1 MSIEDELAKE
11 IAGLDS
17 SFIDE
22 LYNLQIPDEKTSL
35 SEVITLGTTPVS
47 EEHSKEV
54 KSSIVENQLEETV
67 PNTYGDLHDAPVEYI
82 EILSS
87 GKVGETKT
95 IPQDTVI
102 TSLDNLL
109 FGRASEVIREEVGDS
124 FWNLADFIDKMPH
137 GIVDKQIPGIGATT
151 LEINSKRNSIIV
163 FPTKALAYGKHSKHP
178 NTLYVG
184 SEIKGEKEKVTN
196 QQIEE
201 YLAKDGYKKLLV
213 VADSLGRLLGIIGKE
228 NYKDYF
234 LMVDEIDVL
243 QTDNNFRPQLENV
256 IDYYLMFP
264 LKNRCMV
271 TATMKEFSNPH
282 LKTECRFPIT
292 WKYNTHRNID
302 LLHTDNVTQAVIEKV
317 ISHPTEKVFIAYNS
331 ILQIRNIISSLDEE
345 TRKECAILCS
355 EASIKE
361 AGEYFAPKLG
371 DNNTLP
377 ARINFATCCY
387 FTGIDIEDSYHLITV
402 SDVRRSHSMLTLD
415 RMTQIHGRCRKDN
428 GILSETIIYNTLGY
442 VSVMESMEKYT
453 ATLLN
458 KAQKVLKVLESADTI
473 SQGDYTLTEL
483 FAIIK
488 EAIREKA
495 QERIAGNELINL
507 TRKDIYGKNVPAYLN
522 IDYIIER
529 TDLYAS
535 YFMPETLKEVLSKQ
549 VKIISCNSLNYDV
562 SLEQN
567 IIEKT
572 NKDAQ
577 NKLTD
582 SYIQEAIDNIKVLS
596 TTGQLN
602 DNTLHLYIRQSRS
615 RTKIFLERF
624 IKLYKYVDLDSL
636 LHQLWEIR
644 TSNSIAFKNLNNAV
658 MYWALD
664 EEHPFKVAIRR
675 SFTLNKSYSASETQD
690 RLTSI
695 VQYHL
700 HKALKPRKY
709 VALLKNM
716 YATDR
721 TSRNKYIIRS
731 ENPRDFKGH
740 ISRIAIKE
748 NNLLKYFMLQ

>member
-1 MSIEDELAKE
+1 MKEATQQYSDITYNTFADVIDWDDLTEKDYQTIQELKE
-11 IAGLDS
+11 NG
-17 SFIDE
+17 
-22 LYNLQIPDEKTSL
+22 
-35 SEVITLGTTPVS
+35 ITITP
-47 EEHSKEV
+47 
-54 KSSIVENQLEETV
+54 
-67 PNTYGDLHDAPVEYI
+67 
-82 EILSS
+82 
-87 GKVGETKT
+87 
-95 IPQDTVI
+95 DTVI
-102 TSLDNLL
+102 EDLSGFPVGEAPNKVKGIFANKRHLL
-109 FGRASEVIREEVGDS
+109 S
-124 FWNLADFIDKMPH
+124 NYLTKMPH
-137 GIVDKQIPGIGATT
+137 GLVDKKITGIGATT

-201 YLAKDGYKKLLV
+201 YLAKGGYKKLLV
-213 VADSLGRLLGIIGKE
+213 VADSLGRLLGIIGK

-234 LMVDEIDVL
+234 LMIDEVDVL

-256 IDYYLMFP
+256 IDYYFMFP
-264 LKNRCMV
+264 SKNRCMV
-271 TATMKEFSNPH
+271 TATMKEFNNPL
-282 LKTECRFPIT
+282 LKKECKFSIT
-292 WKYNTHRNID
+292 WTYNARRD
-302 LLHTDNVTQAVIEKV
+302 VKLLHTNNIIQAVIEKV

-331 ILQIRNIISSLDEE
+331 ILQIRNIIASLDEE

-371 DNNTLP
+371 DNDTLP

-415 RMTQIHGRCRKDN
+415 RMTQIHGRCRKVN

-442 VSVMESMEKYT
+442 VSVMESMDSY
-453 ATLLN
+453 AITLLH
-458 KAQKVLKVLESADTI
+458 KAKKVLKVIESADNI
-473 SQGDYTLTEL
+473 MQGDHTLTDL
-483 FAIIK
+483 FAMVK

-507 TRKDIYGKNVPAYLN
+507 TRKDVHGKDVPAYLN

-529 TDLYAS
+529 TELYS
-535 YFMPETLKEVLSKQ
+535 TYFMPETLKEVLRKQ
-549 VKIISCNSLNYDV
+549 VKIISYNSLNYDV
-562 SLEQN
+562 SPEQN

-582 SYIQEAIDNIKVLS
+582 SNIQDAIKYIKTLS

-602 DNTLHLYIRQSRS
+602 DNTLYSYTRYCRS
-615 RTKIFLERF
+615 KTKIFLERF
-624 IKLYKYVDLDSL
+624 IKLYRYVDLDSL

-644 TSNSIAFKNLNNAV
+644 TSNSVVFKNLNNTV

-675 SFTLNKSYSASETQD
+675 CFTLNRSYSANEIQD
-690 RLTSI
+690 KLTPI

-700 HKALKPRKY
+700 HKVLKPRKY
-709 VALLKNM
+709 VALLKSM

-721 TSRNKYIIRS
+721 TSGNKYIIRN
-731 ENPRDFKGH
+731 ENPRGFREH
-740 ISRIAIKE
+740 TCRIATKE
-748 NNLLKYFMLQ
+748 NNLLKLFML

>member
-1 MSIEDELAKE
+1 MSKEDELAKE
-11 IAGLDS
+11 LV
-17 SFIDE
+17 
-22 LYNLQIPDEKTSL
+22 
-35 SEVITLGTTPVS
+35 EV
-47 EEHSKEV
+47 
-54 KSSIVENQLEETV
+54 V

-102 TSLDNLL
+102 TSLDDLL
-109 FGRASEVIREEVGDS
+109 FGRVPEVIREEVGDS

-137 GIVDKQIPGIGATT
+137 GIVDKKIPGIGATT

-184 SEIKGEKEKVTN
+184 SEIKGQNEKVTN

-213 VADSLGRLLGIIGKE
+213 VADSLGRLLGIIGK
-228 NYKDYF
+228 NYRDYF
-234 LMVDEIDVL
+234 LMIDEVDVL

-256 IDYYLMFP
+256 IDYYLIFP
-264 LKNRCMV
+264 PKNRCMV

-292 WKYNTHRNID
+292 WQYNTHRNID
-302 LLHTDNVTQAVIEKV
+302 LLHTDNITQAVIEKV
-317 ISHPTEKVFIAYNS
+317 ISHPTEKIFIAYNS
-331 ILQIRNIISSLDEE
+331 ILQIRNIIASLDEE

-361 AGEYFAPKLG
+361 AGEYFVPKLG
-371 DNNTLP
+371 DNDTLP

-428 GILSETIIYNTLGY
+428 GVLSETIIYNTLGY

-453 ATLLN
+453 ITLLN

-473 SQGDYTLTEL
+473 SQGDYTLTDL

-507 TRKDIYGKNVPAYLN
+507 TRKDVYGKDVPAYLN

-529 TDLYAS
+529 TELYAS
-535 YFMPETLKEVLSKQ
+535 YFMPETLKEVLRKQ
-549 VKIISCNSLNYDV
+549 VKIISYKSLNYDV
-562 SLEQN
+562 SPEQSS
-567 IIEKT
+567 IEKA

-577 NKLTD
+577 NKLTE
-582 SYIQEAIDNIKVLS
+582 SYIQEAINNIKLLS

-602 DNTLHLYIRQSRS
+602 DNTLYSYTRHCRS
-615 RTKIFLERF
+615 KTKIFLERF
-624 IKLYKYVDLDSL
+624 IKLYRYVDLDSL

-644 TSNSIAFKNLNNAV
+644 TSNNLAFKNFNNTV

-675 SFTLNKSYSASETQD
+675 SFTLNKSYSASEIQEI
-690 RLTSI
+690 LTPI

-700 HKALKPRKY
+700 HKVLKPRKY

-716 YATDR
+716 YAVDR
-721 TSRNKYIIRS
+721 TSRLSLI
-731 ENPRDFKGH
+731 H
-740 ISRIAIKE
+740 I
-748 NNLLKYFMLQ
+748 

>member
-1 MSIEDELAKE
+1 MSKEDELAKE
-11 IAGLDS
+11 LV
-17 SFIDE
+17 
-22 LYNLQIPDEKTSL
+22 
-35 SEVITLGTTPVS
+35 EV
-47 EEHSKEV
+47 
-54 KSSIVENQLEETV
+54 V

-102 TSLDNLL
+102 TSLDDLL
-109 FGRASEVIREEVGDS
+109 FGRVPEVIREEVGDS

-137 GIVDKQIPGIGATT
+137 GIVDKKIPGIGATT

-184 SEIKGEKEKVTN
+184 SEIKGQNEKVTN

-256 IDYYLMFP
+256 IDYYLIFP
-264 LKNRCMV
+264 PKNRCMV

-292 WKYNTHRNID
+292 WQYNTHRNID
-302 LLHTDNVTQAVIEKV
+302 LLHTDNITQAVIEKV
-317 ISHPTEKVFIAYNS
+317 ISHPTEKIFIAYNS
-331 ILQIRNIISSLDEE
+331 ILQIRNIIASLDEE

-361 AGEYFAPKLG
+361 PGEYFVPKLG
-371 DNNTLP
+371 DNDTLP

-428 GILSETIIYNTLGY
+428 GVLSETIIYNTLGY

-453 ATLLN
+453 ITLLN

-473 SQGDYTLTEL
+473 SQGDYTLADL

-507 TRKDIYGKNVPAYLN
+507 TRKDVYGKDVPAYLN

-529 TDLYAS
+529 TELYAS
-535 YFMPETLKEVLSKQ
+535 YFMPETLKEVLRKQ
-549 VKIISCNSLNYDV
+549 VKIISYKSLNYDV
-562 SLEQN
+562 SPEQSS
-567 IIEKT
+567 IEKA

-577 NKLTD
+577 NKLTE
-582 SYIQEAIDNIKVLS
+582 SYIQEAINNIKLLS

-602 DNTLHLYIRQSRS
+602 DNTLYSYTRHCRS
-615 RTKIFLERF
+615 KTKIFLERF
-624 IKLYKYVDLDSL
+624 IKLYRYVDLDSL

-644 TSNSIAFKNLNNAV
+644 TSNNLAFKNFNNTV

-675 SFTLNKSYSASETQD
+675 SFTLNKSYSASEIQEI
-690 RLTSI
+690 LTPI

-700 HKALKPRKY
+700 HKVLKPRKY

-716 YATDR
+716 YAVDR
-721 TSRNKYIIRS
+721 TSRNKYIIRK
-731 ENPRDFKGH
+731 ENPRGFKEPTG
-740 ISRIAIKE
+740 RIATKE
-748 NNLLKYFMLQ
+748 NNLLKLFML

>member
-1 MSIEDELAKE
+1 MSKEDELAKE
-11 IAGLDS
+11 LV
-17 SFIDE
+17 
-22 LYNLQIPDEKTSL
+22 
-35 SEVITLGTTPVS
+35 EV
-47 EEHSKEV
+47 
-54 KSSIVENQLEETV
+54 V

-102 TSLDNLL
+102 TSLDDLL
-109 FGRASEVIREEVGDS
+109 FGRVPEVIREEVGDS

-137 GIVDKQIPGIGATT
+137 GIVDKKIPGIGATT

-184 SEIKGEKEKVTN
+184 SEIKGQNEKVTN

-213 VADSLGRLLGIIGKE
+213 VADSLGRLLGIIGK
-228 NYKDYF
+228 NYRDYF
-234 LMVDEIDVL
+234 LMIDEVDVL

-256 IDYYLMFP
+256 IDYYLIFP
-264 LKNRCMV
+264 PKNRCMV

-292 WKYNTHRNID
+292 WQYNTHRNID
-302 LLHTDNVTQAVIEKV
+302 LLHTDNITQAVIEKV
-317 ISHPTEKVFIAYNS
+317 ISHPTEKIFIAYNS
-331 ILQIRNIISSLDEE
+331 ILQIRNIIASLDEE

-361 AGEYFAPKLG
+361 AGEYFVPKLG
-371 DNNTLP
+371 DNDTLP

-428 GILSETIIYNTLGY
+428 GVLSETIIYNTLGY

-453 ATLLN
+453 ITLLN

-473 SQGDYTLTEL
+473 SQGDYTLTDL

-488 EAIREKA
+488 AIREKA

-507 TRKDIYGKNVPAYLN
+507 TRKDVYGKDVPAYLN

-529 TDLYAS
+529 TELYAS
-535 YFMPETLKEVLSKQ
+535 YFMPETLKEVLRKQ
-549 VKIISCNSLNYDV
+549 VKIISYKSLNYDV
-562 SLEQN
+562 SPEQSS
-567 IIEKT
+567 IEKA

-577 NKLTD
+577 NKLTE
-582 SYIQEAIDNIKVLS
+582 SYIQEAINNIKLLS

-602 DNTLHLYIRQSRS
+602 DNTLYSYTRHCRS
-615 RTKIFLERF
+615 KTKIFLERF
-624 IKLYKYVDLDSL
+624 IKLYRYVDLDSL

-644 TSNSIAFKNLNNAV
+644 TSNNLAFKNFNNTV

-675 SFTLNKSYSASETQD
+675 SFTLNKSYSASEIQEI
-690 RLTSI
+690 LTPI

-700 HKALKPRKY
+700 HKVLKPRKY

-716 YATDR
+716 YAVDR
-721 TSRNKYIIRS
+721 TSRNKYIIRK
-731 ENPRDFKGH
+731 ENPRGFKEPTG
-740 ISRIAIKE
+740 RIATKE
-748 NNLLKYFMLQ
+748 NNLLKLFML

>member
-1 MSIEDELAKE
+1 MKEATQQYSDITYNTFADVIDWDDLTEKDYQTIQELKE
-11 IAGLDS
+11 NG
-17 SFIDE
+17 
-22 LYNLQIPDEKTSL
+22 
-35 SEVITLGTTPVS
+35 ITITP
-47 EEHSKEV
+47 
-54 KSSIVENQLEETV
+54 
-67 PNTYGDLHDAPVEYI
+67 
-82 EILSS
+82 
-87 GKVGETKT
+87 
-95 IPQDTVI
+95 DTVI
-102 TSLDNLL
+102 EDLSGFPVGEAPNKVTGIFANKKHLL
-109 FGRASEVIREEVGDS
+109 S
-124 FWNLADFIDKMPH
+124 NYLTKMPH
-137 GIVDKQIPGIGATT
+137 GLVDKKIPGIGATT

-163 FPTKALAYGKHSKHP
+163 FPTKALAYSKHSKHP

-213 VADSLGRLLGIIGKE
+213 VADSLGRLLGIIGK

-234 LMVDEIDVL
+234 LMIDEIDVL

-271 TATMKEFSNPH
+271 TATMKEFINPL
-282 LKTECRFPIT
+282 LKKECKFSIT
-292 WKYNTHRNID
+292 WIYNARRD
-302 LLHTDNVTQAVIEKV
+302 VKLLHTNNTTQTVIEYL
-317 ISHPTEKVFIAYNS
+317 ISHPRDKIFIAYNS
-331 ILQIRNIISSLDEE
+331 ILQIQNILSTLDEE

-371 DNNTLP
+371 DNDTLP

-415 RMTQIHGRCRKDN
+415 RMTQIHGRCRKVN

-442 VSVMESMEKYT
+442 VSVMESMDSYT
-453 ATLLN
+453 VTLLN
-458 KAQKVLKVLESADTI
+458 KAKKVLKVIESADNI
-473 SQGDYTLTEL
+473 MQGDHTLTDL
-483 FAIIK
+483 FAMIK

-535 YFMPETLKEVLSKQ
+535 YFMPETLKEVLGKQ
-549 VKIISCNSLNYDV
+549 VNIISYKSLPHGV
-562 SLEQN
+562 SPEQN
-567 IIEKT
+567 SIEKT

-644 TSNSIAFKNLNNAV
+644 TSNSIAYKNLNNAV

-675 SFTLNKSYSASETQD
+675 SFTLNKSYSASEIQEI
-690 RLTSI
+690 LAPI

-700 HKALKPRKY
+700 HKVLKPRKY
-709 VALLKNM
+709 VALLKSI

-721 TSRNKYIIRS
+721 TSGNKYTIRG
-731 ENPRDFKGH
+731 ENPRGFKEHTG
-740 ISRIAIKE
+740 RIATKE
-748 NNLLKYFMLQ
+748 NNLLKLFML

>member
-22 LYNLQIPDEKTSL
+22 LYNLQIPDEKTNL

-109 FGRASEVIREEVGDS
+109 FGREPEVIREEVGDS

-137 GIVDKQIPGIGATT
+137 GIIDKKIPGIGATT

-331 ILQIRNIISSLDEE
+331 ILQIRNIIASLDEE

-361 AGEYFAPKLG
+361 AGEYFVPKLG
-371 DNNTLP
+371 DNDTLP

-428 GILSETIIYNTLGY
+428 GVLSETIIYNTLGY

-453 ATLLN
+453 ITLLN

-473 SQGDYTLTEL
+473 SQGDYTLADL

-529 TDLYAS
+529 IDLYAS
-535 YFMPETLKEVLSKQ
+535 YFMPETLKEVLGKQ
-549 VKIISCNSLNYDV
+549 VNIISYKSLPYGV
-562 SLEQN
+562 SPEQN
-567 IIEKT
+567 SIEKT

-644 TSNSIAFKNLNNAV
+644 TSNNIAYKNLNNAV

-675 SFTLNKSYSASETQD
+675 SFTLNKSYSASEIQEI
-690 RLTSI
+690 LAPI

-700 HKALKPRKY
+700 HKVLKPRKY
-709 VALLKNM
+709 VALLKSI

-721 TSRNKYIIRS
+721 TSGNKYTIRG
-731 ENPRDFKGH
+731 ENPRGFKEHTG
-740 ISRIAIKE
+740 RIATKE
-748 NNLLKYFMLQ
+748 NNLLKLFVL

>member
-1 MSIEDELAKE
+1 MSKEDELAKE
-11 IAGLDS
+11 LV
-17 SFIDE
+17 
-22 LYNLQIPDEKTSL
+22 
-35 SEVITLGTTPVS
+35 EV
-47 EEHSKEV
+47 
-54 KSSIVENQLEETV
+54 V

-109 FGRASEVIREEVGDS
+109 FGREPEVIREEVGDS

-137 GIVDKQIPGIGATT
+137 GIIDKKIPGIGATT

-331 ILQIRNIISSLDEE
+331 ILQIRNIIASLDEE

-355 EASIKE
+355 EVSIKE

-371 DNNTLP
+371 DNDTLP

-442 VSVMESMEKYT
+442 VSVMESMEKDT

-473 SQGDYTLTEL
+473 SQGDYTLTDL

-507 TRKDIYGKNVPAYLN
+507 TRKDVYGKDVPAYLN

-529 TDLYAS
+529 TELYAS
-535 YFMPETLKEVLSKQ
+535 YFMPETLKEVLRKQ
-549 VKIISCNSLNYDV
+549 VKIISYKSLNYDV
-562 SLEQN
+562 SPEQSS
-567 IIEKT
+567 IEKA

-577 NKLTD
+577 NKLTE
-582 SYIQEAIDNIKVLS
+582 SYIQEAINNIKLLS

-602 DNTLHLYIRQSRS
+602 DNTLYSYTRHCRS
-615 RTKIFLERF
+615 KTKIFLERF
-624 IKLYKYVDLDSL
+624 IKLYRYVDLDSL

-644 TSNSIAFKNLNNAV
+644 TSNNLAFKNFNNTV

-675 SFTLNKSYSASETQD
+675 SFTLNKSYSASEIQEI
-690 RLTSI
+690 LTPI

-700 HKALKPRKY
+700 HKVLKPRKY

-716 YATDR
+716 YAVDR
-721 TSRNKYIIRS
+721 TSRNKYIIRK
-731 ENPRDFKGH
+731 ENPRGFKEPTG
-740 ISRIAIKE
+740 RIATKE
-748 NNLLKYFMLQ
+748 NNLLKLFML

>member
-1 MSIEDELAKE
+1 MSKEDELAKE
-11 IAGLDS
+11 LV
-17 SFIDE
+17 
-22 LYNLQIPDEKTSL
+22 
-35 SEVITLGTTPVS
+35 EV
-47 EEHSKEV
+47 
-54 KSSIVENQLEETV
+54 V

-102 TSLDNLL
+102 TSLDDLL
-109 FGRASEVIREEVGDS
+109 FGRVPEVIREEVGDS

-137 GIVDKQIPGIGATT
+137 GIVDKKIPGIGATT

-184 SEIKGEKEKVTN
+184 SEIKGQNEKVTN

-213 VADSLGRLLGIIGKE
+213 VADSLGRLLGIIGK
-228 NYKDYF
+228 NYRDYF
-234 LMVDEIDVL
+234 LMIDEVDVL

-256 IDYYLMFP
+256 IDYYLIFP
-264 LKNRCMV
+264 PKNRCMV

-292 WKYNTHRNID
+292 WQYNTHRNID
-302 LLHTDNVTQAVIEKV
+302 LLHTDNITQAVIEKV
-317 ISHPTEKVFIAYNS
+317 ISHPTEKIFIAYNS
-331 ILQIRNIISSLDEE
+331 ILQIRNIIASLDEE

-361 AGEYFAPKLG
+361 AGEYFVPKLG
-371 DNNTLP
+371 DNDTLP

-428 GILSETIIYNTLGY
+428 GVLSETIIYNTLGY

-453 ATLLN
+453 ITLLN

-473 SQGDYTLTEL
+473 SQGDYTLTDL

-507 TRKDIYGKNVPAYLN
+507 TRKDVYGKDVPAYLN

-529 TDLYAS
+529 TELYAS
-535 YFMPETLKEVLSKQ
+535 YFMPETLKEVLRKQ
-549 VKIISCNSLNYDV
+549 VKIISYKSLNYDV
-562 SLEQN
+562 SPEQSS
-567 IIEKT
+567 IEKA

-577 NKLTD
+577 NKLTE
-582 SYIQEAIDNIKVLS
+582 SYIQEAINNIKLLS

-602 DNTLHLYIRQSRS
+602 DNTLYSYTRHCRS
-615 RTKIFLERF
+615 KTKIFLERF
-624 IKLYKYVDLDSL
+624 IKLYRYVDLDSL

-644 TSNSIAFKNLNNAV
+644 TSNNLAFKNFNNTV

-675 SFTLNKSYSASETQD
+675 SFTLNKSYSASEIQEI
-690 RLTSI
+690 LTPI

-700 HKALKPRKY
+700 HKVLKPRKY

-716 YATDR
+716 YAVDR
-721 TSRNKYIIRS
+721 TSRNKYIIRK
-731 ENPRDFKGH
+731 ENPRGFKEPTG
-740 ISRIAIKE
+740 RIATKE
-748 NNLLKYFMLQ
+748 NNLLKLFMLSKVNK

>member
-1 MSIEDELAKE
+1 MKEATQQYSDITYNTFADVIDWDDLTEKDYQTIQELKE
-11 IAGLDS
+11 NG
-17 SFIDE
+17 
-22 LYNLQIPDEKTSL
+22 
-35 SEVITLGTTPVS
+35 ITITP
-47 EEHSKEV
+47 
-54 KSSIVENQLEETV
+54 
-67 PNTYGDLHDAPVEYI
+67 
-82 EILSS
+82 
-87 GKVGETKT
+87 
-95 IPQDTVI
+95 DTVI
-102 TSLDNLL
+102 EDLSGFPVGEAPNKVTGIFANKKHLL
-109 FGRASEVIREEVGDS
+109 S
-124 FWNLADFIDKMPH
+124 NYLTKMPH
-137 GIVDKQIPGIGATT
+137 GLVDKKIPGIGATT

-163 FPTKALAYGKHSKHP
+163 FPTKALAYSKHSKHP

-213 VADSLGRLLGIIGKE
+213 VADSLGRLLGIIGK

-234 LMVDEIDVL
+234 LMIDEIDVL

-271 TATMKEFSNPH
+271 TATMKEFINPL
-282 LKTECRFPIT
+282 LKKECKFSIT
-292 WKYNTHRNID
+292 WIYNARRD
-302 LLHTDNVTQAVIEKV
+302 VKLLHTNNTTQTVIEYL
-317 ISHPTEKVFIAYNS
+317 ISHPRDKIFIAYNS
-331 ILQIRNIISSLDEE
+331 ILQIQNILSTLDEE

-371 DNNTLP
+371 DNDTLP

-428 GILSETIIYNTLGY
+428 GVLSETIIYNTLGY

-473 SQGDYTLTEL
+473 SQGDYTLTDL

-535 YFMPETLKEVLSKQ
+535 YFMPETLKEVLGKQ
-549 VKIISCNSLNYDV
+549 VNIISYKSLPHGV
-562 SLEQN
+562 SPEQN
-567 IIEKT
+567 SIEKT

-644 TSNSIAFKNLNNAV
+644 TSNNIAYKNLNNAV

-675 SFTLNKSYSASETQD
+675 SFTLNKSYSASEIQEI
-690 RLTSI
+690 LAPI

-700 HKALKPRKY
+700 HKVLKPRKY
-709 VALLKNM
+709 VALLKSI

-721 TSRNKYIIRS
+721 TSGNKYTIRG
-731 ENPRDFKGH
+731 ENPRGFKEHTG
-740 ISRIAIKE
+740 RIATKE
-748 NNLLKYFMLQ
+748 NNLLKLFML

>member
-1 MSIEDELAKE
+1 MKEATQQYSDITYNTFADVIDWDDLTEKDYQTIQELKE
-11 IAGLDS
+11 NG
-17 SFIDE
+17 
-22 LYNLQIPDEKTSL
+22 
-35 SEVITLGTTPVS
+35 ITITP
-47 EEHSKEV
+47 
-54 KSSIVENQLEETV
+54 
-67 PNTYGDLHDAPVEYI
+67 
-82 EILSS
+82 
-87 GKVGETKT
+87 
-95 IPQDTVI
+95 DTVI
-102 TSLDNLL
+102 EDLSGFPVGEAPNKVKGIFANKRHLL
-109 FGRASEVIREEVGDS
+109 S
-124 FWNLADFIDKMPH
+124 NYLTKMPH
-137 GIVDKQIPGIGATT
+137 GLVDKKITGIGATT

-201 YLAKDGYKKLLV
+201 YLAKGGYKKLLV
-213 VADSLGRLLGIIGKE
+213 VADSLGRLLGIIGK

-234 LMVDEIDVL
+234 LMIDEVDVL

-256 IDYYLMFP
+256 IDYYFMFP
-264 LKNRCMV
+264 SKNRCMV
-271 TATMKEFSNPH
+271 TATMKEFNNPL
-282 LKTECRFPIT
+282 LKKECKFSIT
-292 WKYNTHRNID
+292 WTYNARRD
-302 LLHTDNVTQAVIEKV
+302 VKLLHTNNIIQAVIEKV

-331 ILQIRNIISSLDEE
+331 ILQIRNIIASLDEE

-361 AGEYFAPKLG
+361 AGEYFVPKLG
-371 DNNTLP
+371 DNDTLP

-415 RMTQIHGRCRKDN
+415 RMTQIHGRCRKVN

-442 VSVMESMEKYT
+442 VSVMESMDSY
-453 ATLLN
+453 AVTLLH
-458 KAQKVLKVLESADTI
+458 KAKKVLKVIESADDI
-473 SQGDYTLTEL
+473 MQGDHTLTDL
-483 FAIIK
+483 FAMVK

-507 TRKDIYGKNVPAYLN
+507 TRKDVHGKDVPAYLN

-529 TDLYAS
+529 TELYS
-535 YFMPETLKEVLSKQ
+535 TYFMPETLKEVLSKQ
-549 VKIISCNSLNYDV
+549 VKIISYNSLNYDV
-562 SLEQN
+562 SPEQN

-582 SYIQEAIDNIKVLS
+582 SNIQDAIKYIKTLS

-602 DNTLHLYIRQSRS
+602 DNTLYSYTRYCRS
-615 RTKIFLERF
+615 KTKIFLERF
-624 IKLYKYVDLDSL
+624 IKLYRYVDLDSL

-644 TSNSIAFKNLNNAV
+644 TSNSVVFKNLNNTV

-675 SFTLNKSYSASETQD
+675 CFTLNRSYSANEIQD
-690 RLTSI
+690 KLTPI

-700 HKALKPRKY
+700 HKVLKPRKY
-709 VALLKNM
+709 VALLKSM

-721 TSRNKYIIRS
+721 TSGNKYIIRN
-731 ENPRDFKGH
+731 ENPRGFREH
-740 ISRIAIKE
+740 TCRIATKE
-748 NNLLKYFMLQ
+748 NNLLKLFTL

>member
-1 MSIEDELAKE
+1 MKEATQQYSDITYNTFADVIDWDDLTEKDYQTIQELKE
-11 IAGLDS
+11 NG
-17 SFIDE
+17 
-22 LYNLQIPDEKTSL
+22 
-35 SEVITLGTTPVS
+35 ITITP
-47 EEHSKEV
+47 
-54 KSSIVENQLEETV
+54 
-67 PNTYGDLHDAPVEYI
+67 
-82 EILSS
+82 
-87 GKVGETKT
+87 
-95 IPQDTVI
+95 DTVI
-102 TSLDNLL
+102 EDLSGFPVGEAPNKVTGIFANKKHLL
-109 FGRASEVIREEVGDS
+109 S
-124 FWNLADFIDKMPH
+124 NYLTKMPH
-137 GIVDKQIPGIGATT
+137 GLVDKKIPGIGATT

-163 FPTKALAYGKHSKHP
+163 FPTKALAYSKHSKHP

-213 VADSLGRLLGIIGKE
+213 VADSLGRLLGIIGK

-234 LMVDEIDVL
+234 LMIDEIDVL

-271 TATMKEFSNPH
+271 TATMKEFINPL
-282 LKTECRFPIT
+282 LKKECKFSIT
-292 WKYNTHRNID
+292 WIYNARRD
-302 LLHTDNVTQAVIEKV
+302 VKLLHTNNTTQTVIEEI
-317 ISHPTEKVFIAYNS
+317 ISHPRDKIFIAYNS
-331 ILQIRNIISSLDEE
+331 ILQIQNILSTLDEE

-371 DNNTLP
+371 DNDTLP

-428 GILSETIIYNTLGY
+428 GVLSETIIYNTLGY

-473 SQGDYTLTEL
+473 SQGDYTLTDL

-535 YFMPETLKEVLSKQ
+535 YFMPETLKEVLGKQ
-549 VKIISCNSLNYDV
+549 VNIISYKSLPHGV
-562 SLEQN
+562 SPEQN
-567 IIEKT
+567 SIEKT

-577 NKLTD
+577 NKLRD

-644 TSNSIAFKNLNNAV
+644 TSNSIAYKNLNNAV

-675 SFTLNKSYSASETQD
+675 SFTLNKSYSASEIQEI
-690 RLTSI
+690 LAPI

-700 HKALKPRKY
+700 HKVLKPRKY
-709 VALLKNM
+709 VALLKSI

-721 TSRNKYIIRS
+721 TSGNKYTIRG
-731 ENPRDFKGH
+731 ENPRGFKEHTG
-740 ISRIAIKE
+740 RIATKE
-748 NNLLKYFMLQ
+748 NNLLKLFML

>member
-1 MSIEDELAKE
+1 MKEATQQYSDITYNTFADVIDWDDLTEKDYQTIQELKE
-11 IAGLDS
+11 NG
-17 SFIDE
+17 
-22 LYNLQIPDEKTSL
+22 
-35 SEVITLGTTPVS
+35 ITITP
-47 EEHSKEV
+47 
-54 KSSIVENQLEETV
+54 
-67 PNTYGDLHDAPVEYI
+67 
-82 EILSS
+82 
-87 GKVGETKT
+87 
-95 IPQDTVI
+95 DTVI
-102 TSLDNLL
+102 EDLSGFPVGEAPNKVTGIFANKKHLL
-109 FGRASEVIREEVGDS
+109 S
-124 FWNLADFIDKMPH
+124 NYLTKMPH
-137 GIVDKQIPGIGATT
+137 GLVDKKIPGIGATT

-163 FPTKALAYGKHSKHP
+163 FPTKALAYSKHSKHP

-213 VADSLGRLLGIIGKE
+213 VADSLGRLLGIIGK

-234 LMVDEIDVL
+234 LMIDEIDVL

-271 TATMKEFSNPH
+271 TATMKEFINPL
-282 LKTECRFPIT
+282 LKKECKFSIT
-292 WKYNTHRNID
+292 WIYNARRD
-302 LLHTDNVTQAVIEKV
+302 VKLLHTNNTTQTVIEYL
-317 ISHPTEKVFIAYNS
+317 ISHPRDKIFIAYNS
-331 ILQIRNIISSLDEE
+331 ILQIQNILSTLDEE

-371 DNNTLP
+371 DNDTLP

-428 GILSETIIYNTLGY
+428 GVLSETIIYNTLGY

-473 SQGDYTLTEL
+473 SQGDYTLTDL

-535 YFMPETLKEVLSKQ
+535 YFMPETLKEVLGKQ
-549 VKIISCNSLNYDV
+549 VNIISYKSLPHGV
-562 SLEQN
+562 SPEQN
-567 IIEKT
+567 SIEKT

-644 TSNSIAFKNLNNAV
+644 TSNSIAYKNLNNAV

-675 SFTLNKSYSASETQD
+675 SFTLNKSYSASEIQEI
-690 RLTSI
+690 LAPI

-700 HKALKPRKY
+700 HKVLKPRKY
-709 VALLKNM
+709 VALLKSI

-721 TSRNKYIIRS
+721 TSGNKYTIRG
-731 ENPRDFKGH
+731 ENPRGFKEHTG
-740 ISRIAIKE
+740 RIATKE
-748 NNLLKYFMLQ
+748 NNLLKLFML

>member
-1 MSIEDELAKE
+1 MKEATQQYSDITYNTFADVIDWDDLTEKDYQTIQELKE
-11 IAGLDS
+11 NG
-17 SFIDE
+17 
-22 LYNLQIPDEKTSL
+22 
-35 SEVITLGTTPVS
+35 ITITP
-47 EEHSKEV
+47 
-54 KSSIVENQLEETV
+54 
-67 PNTYGDLHDAPVEYI
+67 
-82 EILSS
+82 
-87 GKVGETKT
+87 
-95 IPQDTVI
+95 DTVI
-102 TSLDNLL
+102 EDLSGFPVGEAPNKVKGIFANKRHLL
-109 FGRASEVIREEVGDS
+109 S
-124 FWNLADFIDKMPH
+124 NYLTKMPH
-137 GIVDKQIPGIGATT
+137 GLVDKKITGIGATT

-201 YLAKDGYKKLLV
+201 YLANGGYKKLLV
-213 VADSLGRLLGIIGKE
+213 VADSLGRLLGIIGK

-234 LMVDEIDVL
+234 LMIDEVDVL

-256 IDYYLMFP
+256 IDYYFMFP
-264 LKNRCMV
+264 SKNRCMV
-271 TATMKEFSNPH
+271 TATMKEFNNPL
-282 LKTECRFPIT
+282 LKKECKFSIT
-292 WKYNTHRNID
+292 WTYNARRD
-302 LLHTDNVTQAVIEKV
+302 VKLLHTNNIIQAVIEKI
-317 ISHPTEKVFIAYNS
+317 ISHPPEKVFIAYNS
-331 ILQIRNIISSLDEE
+331 ILQIRNIIASLDEE

-371 DNNTLP
+371 DNDTLP

-415 RMTQIHGRCRKDN
+415 RMTQIHGRCIKVNVLLR
-428 GILSETIIYNTLGY
+428 ETIKYITLGY
-442 VSVMESMEKYT
+442 VSVMESMDSY
-453 ATLLN
+453 AVTLLH
-458 KAQKVLKVLESADTI
+458 KAKKVLKVIESADDI
-473 SQGDYTLTEL
+473 MQGDHTLTDL
-483 FAIIK
+483 FAMVK

-507 TRKDIYGKNVPAYLN
+507 TRKDVHGKDVPAYLN

-529 TDLYAS
+529 TELYS
-535 YFMPETLKEVLSKQ
+535 TYFMPETLKEVLSKQ
-549 VKIISCNSLNYDV
+549 VKIISYNSLNYDV
-562 SLEQN
+562 SPEQN

-582 SYIQEAIDNIKVLS
+582 SNIQDAIKYIKTFS

-602 DNTLHLYIRQSRS
+602 DNTLYSYTRYCRS
-615 RTKIFLERF
+615 KTKIFLERF
-624 IKLYKYVDLDSL
+624 IKLYRYVDLDSL

-644 TSNSIAFKNLNNAV
+644 TSNSVVFKNLNNTV
-658 MYWALD
+658 MYWALN

-675 SFTLNKSYSASETQD
+675 CFTLNRSYSANEIQD
-690 RLTSI
+690 KLTPI

-700 HKALKPRKY
+700 HKVLKPRKY
-709 VALLKNM
+709 VALLKSM

-721 TSRNKYIIRS
+721 TSGNKYIIRN
-731 ENPRDFKGH
+731 ENPRGFREH
-740 ISRIAIKE
+740 TCRIATKE
-748 NNLLKYFMLQ
+748 NNLLKLFML

>member
-1 MSIEDELAKE
+1 MKEATQQYSDITYNTFADVIDWDDLTEKDYQTIQELKE
-11 IAGLDS
+11 NG
-17 SFIDE
+17 
-22 LYNLQIPDEKTSL
+22 
-35 SEVITLGTTPVS
+35 ITITP
-47 EEHSKEV
+47 
-54 KSSIVENQLEETV
+54 
-67 PNTYGDLHDAPVEYI
+67 
-82 EILSS
+82 
-87 GKVGETKT
+87 
-95 IPQDTVI
+95 DTVI
-102 TSLDNLL
+102 EDLSGFPVGEAPNKVKGIFANKRHLL
-109 FGRASEVIREEVGDS
+109 S
-124 FWNLADFIDKMPH
+124 NYLTKMPH
-137 GIVDKQIPGIGATT
+137 GLVDKKITGIGATT

-201 YLAKDGYKKLLV
+201 YLAKGGYKKLLV
-213 VADSLGRLLGIIGKE
+213 VADSLGRLLGIIGK

-234 LMVDEIDVL
+234 LMIDEVDVL

-256 IDYYLMFP
+256 IDYYFMFP
-264 LKNRCMV
+264 SKNRCMV
-271 TATMKEFSNPH
+271 TATMKEFNNPL
-282 LKTECRFPIT
+282 LKKECKFSIT
-292 WKYNTHRNID
+292 WTYNARRD
-302 LLHTDNVTQAVIEKV
+302 VKLLHTNNIIQAVIEKV

-331 ILQIRNIISSLDEE
+331 ILQIRNIIASLDEE

-371 DNNTLP
+371 DNDTLP

-415 RMTQIHGRCRKDN
+415 RMTQIHGRCRKVN

-442 VSVMESMEKYT
+442 VSVMESMDSY
-453 ATLLN
+453 AVTLLH
-458 KAQKVLKVLESADTI
+458 KAKKVLKVIESADDI
-473 SQGDYTLTEL
+473 MQGDHTLTDL
-483 FAIIK
+483 FAMVK

-507 TRKDIYGKNVPAYLN
+507 TRKDVHGKDVPAYLN

-529 TDLYAS
+529 TELYS
-535 YFMPETLKEVLSKQ
+535 TYFMPETLKEVLSKQ
-549 VKIISCNSLNYDV
+549 VKIISYNSLNYDV
-562 SLEQN
+562 SPEQN

-582 SYIQEAIDNIKVLS
+582 SNIQDAIKYIKTLS

-602 DNTLHLYIRQSRS
+602 DNTLYSYTRYCRS
-615 RTKIFLERF
+615 KTKIFLERF
-624 IKLYKYVDLDSL
+624 IKLYRYVDLDSL

-644 TSNSIAFKNLNNAV
+644 TSNSVVFKNLNNTV
-658 MYWALD
+658 MYWELD

-675 SFTLNKSYSASETQD
+675 CFTLNRSYSANEIQD
-690 RLTSI
+690 KLTPI

-700 HKALKPRKY
+700 HKVLKPRKY
-709 VALLKNM
+709 VALLKSM

-721 TSRNKYIIRS
+721 TSGNKYIIRN
-731 ENPRDFKGH
+731 ENPRGFREH
-740 ISRIAIKE
+740 TCRIATKE
-748 NNLLKYFMLQ
+748 NNLLKLFML

>member
-1 MSIEDELAKE
+1 MKEATQQYSDITYNTFADVIDWDDLTEKDYQTIQELKE
-11 IAGLDS
+11 NG
-17 SFIDE
+17 
-22 LYNLQIPDEKTSL
+22 
-35 SEVITLGTTPVS
+35 ITITP
-47 EEHSKEV
+47 
-54 KSSIVENQLEETV
+54 
-67 PNTYGDLHDAPVEYI
+67 
-82 EILSS
+82 
-87 GKVGETKT
+87 
-95 IPQDTVI
+95 DTVI
-102 TSLDNLL
+102 EDLSGFPVGEAPNKVTGIFANKKHLL
-109 FGRASEVIREEVGDS
+109 S
-124 FWNLADFIDKMPH
+124 NYLTKMPH
-137 GIVDKQIPGIGATT
+137 GLVDKKIPGIGATT

-163 FPTKALAYGKHSKHP
+163 FPTKALAYSKHSKHP

-213 VADSLGRLLGIIGKE
+213 VADSLGRLLGIIGK

-234 LMVDEIDVL
+234 LMIDEIDVL

-271 TATMKEFSNPH
+271 TATMKEFINPL
-282 LKTECRFPIT
+282 LKKECKFSIT
-292 WKYNTHRNID
+292 WIYNARRD
-302 LLHTDNVTQAVIEKV
+302 VKLLHTNNTTQTVIEEI
-317 ISHPTEKVFIAYNS
+317 ISHPRDKIFIAYNS
-331 ILQIRNIISSLDEE
+331 ILQIQNILSTLDEE

-361 AGEYFAPKLG
+361 AGEYFAPKLR
-371 DNNTLP
+371 DNDTLP

-428 GILSETIIYNTLGY
+428 GVLSETIIYNTLGY

-473 SQGDYTLTEL
+473 SQGDYTLTDL

-535 YFMPETLKEVLSKQ
+535 YFMPETLKEVLGKQ
-549 VKIISCNSLNYDV
+549 VNIISYKSLPHGV
-562 SLEQN
+562 SPEQN
-567 IIEKT
+567 SIEKT

-644 TSNSIAFKNLNNAV
+644 TSNSIAYKNLNNAV

-675 SFTLNKSYSASETQD
+675 SFTLNKSYSASEIQEI
-690 RLTSI
+690 LAPI

-700 HKALKPRKY
+700 HKVLKPRKY
-709 VALLKNM
+709 VALLKSI

-721 TSRNKYIIRS
+721 TSGNKYTIRG
-731 ENPRDFKGH
+731 ENPRGFKEHTG
-740 ISRIAIKE
+740 RIATKE
-748 NNLLKYFMLQ
+748 NNLLKLFML

>member
-1 MSIEDELAKE
+1 MKEATQQYSDITYNTFADVIDWDDLTEKDYQTIQELKE
-11 IAGLDS
+11 NG
-17 SFIDE
+17 
-22 LYNLQIPDEKTSL
+22 
-35 SEVITLGTTPVS
+35 ITITP
-47 EEHSKEV
+47 
-54 KSSIVENQLEETV
+54 
-67 PNTYGDLHDAPVEYI
+67 
-82 EILSS
+82 
-87 GKVGETKT
+87 
-95 IPQDTVI
+95 DTVI
-102 TSLDNLL
+102 EDLSGFPVGEAPNKVTGIFANKKHLL
-109 FGRASEVIREEVGDS
+109 S
-124 FWNLADFIDKMPH
+124 NYLTKMPH
-137 GIVDKQIPGIGATT
+137 GLVDKKIPGIGATT

-163 FPTKALAYGKHSKHP
+163 FPTKALAYSKHSKHP

-213 VADSLGRLLGIIGKE
+213 VADSLGRLLGIIGK

-234 LMVDEIDVL
+234 LMIDEIDVL

-271 TATMKEFSNPH
+271 TATMKEFINPL
-282 LKTECRFPIT
+282 LKKECKFSIT
-292 WKYNTHRNID
+292 WIYNARRD
-302 LLHTDNVTQAVIEKV
+302 VKLLHTNNTTQTVIEEI
-317 ISHPTEKVFIAYNS
+317 ISHPRDKIFIAYNS
-331 ILQIRNIISSLDEE
+331 ILQIQNILSTLDEE

-361 AGEYFAPKLG
+361 AGEYFVPKLG
-371 DNNTLP
+371 DNDTLP

-428 GILSETIIYNTLGY
+428 GVLSETIIYNTLGY

-473 SQGDYTLTEL
+473 SQGDYTLTDL

-535 YFMPETLKEVLSKQ
+535 YFMPETLKEVLGKQ
-549 VKIISCNSLNYDV
+549 VNIISYKSLPHGV
-562 SLEQN
+562 SPEQN
-567 IIEKT
+567 SIEKT

-644 TSNSIAFKNLNNAV
+644 TSNSIAYKNLNNAV

-675 SFTLNKSYSASETQD
+675 SFTLNKSYSASEIQEI
-690 RLTSI
+690 LAPI

-700 HKALKPRKY
+700 HKVLKPRKY
-709 VALLKNM
+709 VALLKSI

-721 TSRNKYIIRS
+721 TSGNKYTIRG
-731 ENPRDFKGH
+731 ENPRGFKEHTG
-740 ISRIAIKE
+740 RIATKE
-748 NNLLKYFMLQ
+748 NNLLKLFML

>member
-1 MSIEDELAKE
+1 MKEATQQYSDITYNTFADVIDWDDLTEKDYQTIQELKE
-11 IAGLDS
+11 NG
-17 SFIDE
+17 
-22 LYNLQIPDEKTSL
+22 
-35 SEVITLGTTPVS
+35 ITITP
-47 EEHSKEV
+47 
-54 KSSIVENQLEETV
+54 
-67 PNTYGDLHDAPVEYI
+67 
-82 EILSS
+82 
-87 GKVGETKT
+87 
-95 IPQDTVI
+95 DTVI
-102 TSLDNLL
+102 EDLSGFPVGEAPNKVKGIFANKRHLL
-109 FGRASEVIREEVGDS
+109 S
-124 FWNLADFIDKMPH
+124 NYLTKMPH
-137 GIVDKQIPGIGATT
+137 GLVDKKITGIGATT

-201 YLAKDGYKKLLV
+201 YLAKGGYKKLLV
-213 VADSLGRLLGIIGKE
+213 VADSLGRLLGIIGK

-234 LMVDEIDVL
+234 LMIDEVDVL

-256 IDYYLMFP
+256 IDYYFMFP
-264 LKNRCMV
+264 SKNRCMV
-271 TATMKEFSNPH
+271 TATMKEFNNPL
-282 LKTECRFPIT
+282 LKKECKFSIT
-292 WKYNTHRNID
+292 WTYNARRD
-302 LLHTDNVTQAVIEKV
+302 VKLLHTNNIIQAVIEKV

-331 ILQIRNIISSLDEE
+331 ILQIRNIIASLDEE

-371 DNNTLP
+371 DNDTLP

-415 RMTQIHGRCRKDN
+415 RMTQIHGRCRKVN

-442 VSVMESMEKYT
+442 VSVMESMDSY
-453 ATLLN
+453 AVTLLH
-458 KAQKVLKVLESADTI
+458 KAKKVLKVIESADDI
-473 SQGDYTLTEL
+473 MQGDHTLTDL
-483 FAIIK
+483 FAMVK

-535 YFMPETLKEVLSKQ
+535 YFMPETLKEVLGKQ
-549 VKIISCNSLNYDV
+549 VNIISYKSLPHGV
-562 SLEQN
+562 SPEQN
-567 IIEKT
+567 SIEKT

-644 TSNSIAFKNLNNAV
+644 TSNSIAYKNLNNAV

-675 SFTLNKSYSASETQD
+675 SFTLNKSYSASEIQEI
-690 RLTSI
+690 LAPI

-700 HKALKPRKY
+700 HKVLKPRKY
-709 VALLKNM
+709 VALLKSI

-721 TSRNKYIIRS
+721 TSGNKYTIRG
-731 ENPRDFKGH
+731 ENPRGFKEHTG
-740 ISRIAIKE
+740 RIATKE
-748 NNLLKYFMLQ
+748 NNLLKLFML

>member
-1 MSIEDELAKE
+1 MKEATQQYSDITYNTFADVIDWDDLTEKDYQTIQELKE
-11 IAGLDS
+11 NG
-17 SFIDE
+17 
-22 LYNLQIPDEKTSL
+22 
-35 SEVITLGTTPVS
+35 ITITP
-47 EEHSKEV
+47 
-54 KSSIVENQLEETV
+54 
-67 PNTYGDLHDAPVEYI
+67 
-82 EILSS
+82 
-87 GKVGETKT
+87 
-95 IPQDTVI
+95 DTVI
-102 TSLDNLL
+102 EDLSGFPVGEAPNKVKGIFANKRHLL
-109 FGRASEVIREEVGDS
+109 S
-124 FWNLADFIDKMPH
+124 NYLTKMPH
-137 GIVDKQIPGIGATT
+137 GLVDKKITGIGATT

-201 YLAKDGYKKLLV
+201 YLAKGGYKKLLV
-213 VADSLGRLLGIIGKE
+213 VADSLGRLLGIIGK

-234 LMVDEIDVL
+234 LMIDEVDVL

-256 IDYYLMFP
+256 IDYYFMFP
-264 LKNRCMV
+264 SKNRCMV
-271 TATMKEFSNPH
+271 TATMKEFNNPL
-282 LKTECRFPIT
+282 LKKECKFSIT
-292 WKYNTHRNID
+292 WTYNARRD
-302 LLHTDNVTQAVIEKV
+302 VKLLHTNNIIQAVIEKV

-331 ILQIRNIISSLDEE
+331 ILQIRNIIASLDEE

-371 DNNTLP
+371 DNDTLP

-415 RMTQIHGRCRKDN
+415 RMTQIHGRCRKVN

-442 VSVMESMEKYT
+442 VSVMEGMDSY
-453 ATLLN
+453 AVTLLH
-458 KAQKVLKVLESADTI
+458 KAKKVLKVIESADDI
-473 SQGDYTLTEL
+473 MQGDHTLTDL
-483 FAIIK
+483 FAMVK

-507 TRKDIYGKNVPAYLN
+507 TRKDVHGKDVPAYLN

-529 TDLYAS
+529 TELYS
-535 YFMPETLKEVLSKQ
+535 TYFMPETLKEVLSKQ
-549 VKIISCNSLNYDV
+549 VKIISYNSLNYDV
-562 SLEQN
+562 SPEQN

-582 SYIQEAIDNIKVLS
+582 SNIQDAIKYIKTLS

-602 DNTLHLYIRQSRS
+602 DNTLYSYTRYCRS
-615 RTKIFLERF
+615 KTKIFLERF
-624 IKLYKYVDLDSL
+624 IKLYRYVDLDSL

-644 TSNSIAFKNLNNAV
+644 TSNSVVFKNLNNTV

-675 SFTLNKSYSASETQD
+675 CFTLNRSYSANEIQD
-690 RLTSI
+690 KLTPI

-700 HKALKPRKY
+700 HKVLKPRKY
-709 VALLKNM
+709 VALLKSM

-721 TSRNKYIIRS
+721 TSGNKYIIRN
-731 ENPRDFKGH
+731 ENPRGFREH
-740 ISRIAIKE
+740 TCRIATKE
-748 NNLLKYFMLQ
+748 NNLLKLFML

>member
-1 MSIEDELAKE
+1 MSKEDELAKE
-11 IAGLDS
+11 LV
-17 SFIDE
+17 
-22 LYNLQIPDEKTSL
+22 
-35 SEVITLGTTPVS
+35 EV
-47 EEHSKEV
+47 
-54 KSSIVENQLEETV
+54 V

-102 TSLDNLL
+102 TSLDDLL
-109 FGRASEVIREEVGDS
+109 FGRVPEVIREEVGDS

-137 GIVDKQIPGIGATT
+137 GIVDKKIPGIGATT

-184 SEIKGEKEKVTN
+184 SEIKGQNEKVTN

-213 VADSLGRLLGIIGKE
+213 VADSLGRLLGIIGK
-228 NYKDYF
+228 NYRDYF
-234 LMVDEIDVL
+234 LMIDEVDVL

-256 IDYYLMFP
+256 IDYYLIFP
-264 LKNRCMV
+264 PKNRCMV

-282 LKTECRFPIT
+282 LKIECRFPIT
-292 WKYNTHRNID
+292 WQYNTHRNID
-302 LLHTDNVTQAVIEKV
+302 LLHTDNITQAVIEKV
-317 ISHPTEKVFIAYNS
+317 ISHPTEKIFIAYNS
-331 ILQIRNIISSLDEE
+331 ILQIRNIIASLDEE

-361 AGEYFAPKLG
+361 AGEYFVPKLG
-371 DNNTLP
+371 DNDTLP

-415 RMTQIHGRCRKDN
+415 RMTQIHGRCRKVN

-442 VSVMESMEKYT
+442 VSVMESMDSY
-453 ATLLN
+453 AVTLLH
-458 KAQKVLKVLESADTI
+458 KAKKVLKVIESADDICLLYTSDAADESADDI
-473 SQGDYTLTEL
+473 MQGDHTLTDL
-483 FAIIK
+483 FAMVK

-507 TRKDIYGKNVPAYLN
+507 TRKDVHGKDVPAYLN

-529 TDLYAS
+529 TELYS
-535 YFMPETLKEVLSKQ
+535 TYFMPETLKEVLSKQ
-549 VKIISCNSLNYDV
+549 VKIISYNSLNYDV
-562 SLEQN
+562 SPEQN

-582 SYIQEAIDNIKVLS
+582 SNIQDAIKYIKTLS

-602 DNTLHLYIRQSRS
+602 DNTLYSYTRYCRS
-615 RTKIFLERF
+615 KTKIFLERF
-624 IKLYKYVDLDSL
+624 IKLYRYVDLDSL

-644 TSNSIAFKNLNNAV
+644 TSNSVVFKNLNNTV

-675 SFTLNKSYSASETQD
+675 CFTLNRSYSANEIQD
-690 RLTSI
+690 KLTPI

-700 HKALKPRKY
+700 HKVLKPRKY
-709 VALLKNM
+709 VALLKSM

-721 TSRNKYIIRS
+721 TSGNKYIIRN
-731 ENPRDFKGH
+731 ENPRGFREH
-740 ISRIAIKE
+740 TCRIATKE
-748 NNLLKYFMLQ
+748 NNLLKLFML

>member
-1 MSIEDELAKE
+1 MSKEDELAKE
-11 IAGLDS
+11 QA
-17 SFIDE
+17 
-22 LYNLQIPDEKTSL
+22 
-35 SEVITLGTTPVS
+35 EV
-47 EEHSKEV
+47 
-54 KSSIVENQLEETV
+54 V
-67 PNTYGDLHDAPVEYI
+67 PNTYGDLHDAPLEYI

-109 FGRASEVIREEVGDS
+109 FGRAPEVIREEVSDS

-137 GIVDKQIPGIGATT
+137 GIVDKKIPGIGATT

-184 SEIKGEKEKVTN
+184 SEIKGEKVTN

-213 VADSLGRLLGIIGKE
+213 VADSLGRLLGIIGK

-234 LMVDEIDVL
+234 LMIDEVDVL

-264 LKNRCMV
+264 SKNRCMV

-292 WKYNTHRNID
+292 WQYNTHRNID
-302 LLHTDNVTQAVIEKV
+302 LLHTDNITQAVIEKI
-317 ISHPTEKVFIAYNS
+317 ISHPTEKIFIAYNS
-331 ILQIRNIISSLDEE
+331 ILQIRNIIASLDEE

-371 DNNTLP
+371 DNDTLP

-415 RMTQIHGRCRKDN
+415 RMTQIHGRCRKVN

-442 VSVMESMEKYT
+442 VSVMESMDSYT
-453 ATLLN
+453 VTLLN
-458 KAQKVLKVLESADTI
+458 KAKKVLKVIESADNI
-473 SQGDYTLTEL
+473 MQGDHTLTDL
-483 FAIIK
+483 FAMVK

-507 TRKDIYGKNVPAYLN
+507 TRKDVYGKDVPAYLN

-529 TDLYAS
+529 TELYAS
-535 YFMPETLKEVLSKQ
+535 YF
-549 VKIISCNSLNYDV
+549 
-562 SLEQN
+562 
-567 IIEKT
+567 
-572 NKDAQ
+572 
-577 NKLTD
+577 
-582 SYIQEAIDNIKVLS
+582 
-596 TTGQLN
+596 
-602 DNTLHLYIRQSRS
+602 
-615 RTKIFLERF
+615 
-624 IKLYKYVDLDSL
+624 
-636 LHQLWEIR
+636 
-644 TSNSIAFKNLNNAV
+644 NA
-658 MYWALD
+658 
-664 EEHPFKVAIRR
+664 
-675 SFTLNKSYSASETQD
+675 
-690 RLTSI
+690 
-695 VQYHL
+695 
-700 HKALKPRKY
+700 
-709 VALLKNM
+709 
-716 YATDR
+716 
-721 TSRNKYIIRS
+721 
-731 ENPRDFKGH
+731 
-740 ISRIAIKE
+740 
-748 NNLLKYFMLQ
+748 

>member
-1 MSIEDELAKE
+1 MKEATQQYSDITYNTFADVIDWDDLTEKDYQTIQELKE
-11 IAGLDS
+11 NG
-17 SFIDE
+17 
-22 LYNLQIPDEKTSL
+22 
-35 SEVITLGTTPVS
+35 ITITP
-47 EEHSKEV
+47 
-54 KSSIVENQLEETV
+54 
-67 PNTYGDLHDAPVEYI
+67 
-82 EILSS
+82 
-87 GKVGETKT
+87 
-95 IPQDTVI
+95 DTVI
-102 TSLDNLL
+102 EDLSGFPVGEAPNKVKGIFANKRHLL
-109 FGRASEVIREEVGDS
+109 S
-124 FWNLADFIDKMPH
+124 NYLTKMPH
-137 GIVDKQIPGIGATT
+137 GLVDKKITGIGATT

-184 SEIKGEKEKVTN
+184 SEIKGESKKVTN

-213 VADSLGRLLGIIGKE
+213 VADSLGRLLGIIGK

-264 LKNRCMV
+264 SKNRCMV
-271 TATMKEFSNPH
+271 TATMKDFNNPL
-282 LKTECRFPIT
+282 LKKECKFFIT
-292 WKYNTHRNID
+292 WTYNTRRD
-302 LLHTDNVTQAVIEKV
+302 VKLLHTNNITQAVIEKV

-331 ILQIRNIISSLDEE
+331 ILQIRNIIASLDEE

-361 AGEYFAPKLG
+361 AGEYFVPKLG
-371 DNNTLP
+371 DNDTLP

-415 RMTQIHGRCRKDN
+415 RMTQIHGRCRKVN

-442 VSVMESMEKYT
+442 VSVMESMDSY
-453 ATLLN
+453 AVTLLH
-458 KAQKVLKVLESADTI
+458 KAKKVLKVIESADNI
-473 SQGDYTLTEL
+473 MQGDHTLTDL
-483 FAIIK
+483 FAMVK

-495 QERIAGNELINL
+495 QERIAGYESINL
-507 TRKDIYGKNVPAYLN
+507 TRKDVHGKDVPAYLN

-529 TDLYAS
+529 TELYS
-535 YFMPETLKEVLSKQ
+535 TYFMPETLKEVLRKQ
-549 VKIISCNSLNYDV
+549 VKIISYNSLNYDV
-562 SLEQN
+562 SPEQN

-582 SYIQEAIDNIKVLS
+582 SNIQDAIKYIKTLS

-602 DNTLHLYIRQSRS
+602 DNTLYSYTRHCRS
-615 RTKIFLERF
+615 KTKIFLERF

-644 TSNSIAFKNLNNAV
+644 TVNSVAFKNLNNTI

-675 SFTLNKSYSASETQD
+675 CFTLNRSYSANEIQD
-690 RLTSI
+690 KLTPI

-700 HKALKPRKY
+700 HKVLKPRKY
-709 VALLKNM
+709 VVLLKAI
-716 YATDR
+716 YTISR
-721 TSRNKYIIRS
+721 TSRNKYIIRK
-731 ENPRDFKGH
+731 ENPRGFNEHTG
-740 ISRIAIKE
+740 RIATKE
-748 NNLLKYFMLQ
+748 NNLLRLFML

>member
-1 MSIEDELAKE
+1 MKEATQQYSDITYNTFADVIDWDDLTEKDYQTIQELKE
-11 IAGLDS
+11 NG
-17 SFIDE
+17 
-22 LYNLQIPDEKTSL
+22 
-35 SEVITLGTTPVS
+35 ITITP
-47 EEHSKEV
+47 
-54 KSSIVENQLEETV
+54 
-67 PNTYGDLHDAPVEYI
+67 
-82 EILSS
+82 
-87 GKVGETKT
+87 
-95 IPQDTVI
+95 DTVI
-102 TSLDNLL
+102 EDLSGFPVGEAPNKVTGIFANKKHLL
-109 FGRASEVIREEVGDS
+109 S
-124 FWNLADFIDKMPH
+124 NYLTKMPH
-137 GIVDKQIPGIGATT
+137 GLVDKKIPGIGATT

-213 VADSLGRLLGIIGKE
+213 VADSLGRLLGIIGK

-234 LMVDEIDVL
+234 LMIDEIDVL

-271 TATMKEFSNPH
+271 TATMKEFINPL
-282 LKTECRFPIT
+282 LKKECKFSIT
-292 WKYNTHRNID
+292 WIYNARRD
-302 LLHTDNVTQAVIEKV
+302 VKLLHTNNTTQTVIEEI
-317 ISHPTEKVFIAYNS
+317 ISHPRDKIFIAYNS
-331 ILQIRNIISSLDEE
+331 ILQIQNILSTLDEE

-371 DNNTLP
+371 DNDILP

-428 GILSETIIYNTLGY
+428 GVLSETIIYNTLGY

-473 SQGDYTLTEL
+473 SQGDYTLTDL

-535 YFMPETLKEVLSKQ
+535 YFMPETLKEVLGKQ
-549 VKIISCNSLNYDV
+549 VNIISYKSLPHGV
-562 SLEQN
+562 SPEQN
-567 IIEKT
+567 SIEKT

-644 TSNSIAFKNLNNAV
+644 TSNSIAYKNLNNAV

-675 SFTLNKSYSASETQD
+675 SFTLNKSYSASEIQEI
-690 RLTSI
+690 LAPI

-700 HKALKPRKY
+700 HKVLKPRKY
-709 VALLKNM
+709 VVLLKSM

-721 TSRNKYIIRS
+721 TSRNKYTIRG
-731 ENPRDFKGH
+731 ENPRGFKEHTG
-740 ISRIAIKE
+740 RIATKE
-748 NNLLKYFMLQ
+748 NNLLKLFML

>member
-1 MSIEDELAKE
+1 MKEATQQYSDITYNTFADVIDWDDLTEKDYQTIQELKE
-11 IAGLDS
+11 NG
-17 SFIDE
+17 
-22 LYNLQIPDEKTSL
+22 
-35 SEVITLGTTPVS
+35 ITITP
-47 EEHSKEV
+47 
-54 KSSIVENQLEETV
+54 
-67 PNTYGDLHDAPVEYI
+67 
-82 EILSS
+82 
-87 GKVGETKT
+87 
-95 IPQDTVI
+95 DTVI
-102 TSLDNLL
+102 EDLSGFPVGEAPNKVKGIFANKRHLL
-109 FGRASEVIREEVGDS
+109 S
-124 FWNLADFIDKMPH
+124 NYLTKMPH
-137 GIVDKQIPGIGATT
+137 GLVDKKITGIGATT

-201 YLAKDGYKKLLV
+201 YLAKGGYKKLLV
-213 VADSLGRLLGIIGKE
+213 VADSLGRLLGIIGK

-234 LMVDEIDVL
+234 LMIDEVDVL

-256 IDYYLMFP
+256 IDYYFMFP
-264 LKNRCMV
+264 SKNRCMV
-271 TATMKEFSNPH
+271 TATMKEFNNPL
-282 LKTECRFPIT
+282 LKKECKFSIT
-292 WKYNTHRNID
+292 WTYNARRD
-302 LLHTDNVTQAVIEKV
+302 VKLLHTNNIIQAVIEKV

-331 ILQIRNIISSLDEE
+331 ILQIRNIIASLDEE

-371 DNNTLP
+371 DNDTLP

-415 RMTQIHGRCRKDN
+415 RMTQIHGICRKVN

-442 VSVMESMEKYT
+442 VSVMESMDSY
-453 ATLLN
+453 AVTLLH
-458 KAQKVLKVLESADTI
+458 KAKKVLKVIESADDI
-473 SQGDYTLTEL
+473 MQGDHTLTDL
-483 FAIIK
+483 FAMVK

-507 TRKDIYGKNVPAYLN
+507 TRKDVHGKDVPAYLN

-529 TDLYAS
+529 TELYS
-535 YFMPETLKEVLSKQ
+535 TYFMPETLKEVLSKQ
-549 VKIISCNSLNYDV
+549 VKIISYNSLNYDV
-562 SLEQN
+562 SPEQN

-582 SYIQEAIDNIKVLS
+582 SNIQDAIKYIKTLS

-602 DNTLHLYIRQSRS
+602 DNTLYSYTRYCRS
-615 RTKIFLERF
+615 KTKIFLERF
-624 IKLYKYVDLDSL
+624 IKLYRYVDLDSL

-644 TSNSIAFKNLNNAV
+644 TSNSVVFKNLNNTV

-675 SFTLNKSYSASETQD
+675 CFTLNRSYSANEIQD
-690 RLTSI
+690 KLTPI

-700 HKALKPRKY
+700 HKVLKPRKY
-709 VALLKNM
+709 VALLKSM

-721 TSRNKYIIRS
+721 TSGNKYIIRN
-731 ENPRDFKGH
+731 ENPRGFREH
-740 ISRIAIKE
+740 TCRIATKE
-748 NNLLKYFMLQ
+748 NNLLKLFML

>member
-1 MSIEDELAKE
+1 MSKEDELAKE
-11 IAGLDS
+11 QA
-17 SFIDE
+17 
-22 LYNLQIPDEKTSL
+22 
-35 SEVITLGTTPVS
+35 EV
-47 EEHSKEV
+47 
-54 KSSIVENQLEETV
+54 V

-82 EILSS
+82 
-87 GKVGETKT
+87 GEGAGIKT

-109 FGRASEVIREEVGDS
+109 FGRPPEVIREEVGDS

-184 SEIKGEKEKVTN
+184 SEIKGEKVTN

-213 VADSLGRLLGIIGKE
+213 VADSLGRLLGIIGK

-234 LMVDEIDVL
+234 LMIDEVDVL

-264 LKNRCMV
+264 SKNRCMV

-292 WKYNTHRNID
+292 WQYNTHRNID
-302 LLHTDNVTQAVIEKV
+302 LLHTDNITQAVIEKV
-317 ISHPTEKVFIAYNS
+317 ISHPTEKIFIAYNS
-331 ILQIRNIISSLDEE
+331 ILQIRNIIASLDEE

-371 DNNTLP
+371 DNDILP

-415 RMTQIHGRCRKDN
+415 RMTQIHGRCRKVN

-442 VSVMESMEKYT
+442 VSVMESMDSYT
-453 ATLLN
+453 VTLLN
-458 KAQKVLKVLESADTI
+458 KAKKVLKVIESADNI
-473 SQGDYTLTEL
+473 MQGDHTLTDL
-483 FAIIK
+483 FAMVK

-507 TRKDIYGKNVPAYLN
+507 TRKDVPAYLN

-529 TDLYAS
+529 TELYAS

-549 VKIISCNSLNYDV
+549 VKIISYKSLNYDV
-562 SLEQN
+562 SPEQ
-567 IIEKT
+567 
-572 NKDAQ
+572 
-577 NKLTD
+577 
-582 SYIQEAIDNIKVLS
+582 S
-596 TTGQLN
+596 
-602 DNTLHLYIRQSRS
+602 
-615 RTKIFLERF
+615 
-624 IKLYKYVDLDSL
+624 
-636 LHQLWEIR
+636 
-644 TSNSIAFKNLNNAV
+644 SI
-658 MYWALD
+658 
-664 EEHPFKVAIRR
+664 
-675 SFTLNKSYSASETQD
+675 
-690 RLTSI
+690 
-695 VQYHL
+695 
-700 HKALKPRKY
+700 
-709 VALLKNM
+709 
-716 YATDR
+716 
-721 TSRNKYIIRS
+721 
-731 ENPRDFKGH
+731 
-740 ISRIAIKE
+740 
-748 NNLLKYFMLQ
+748 

>member
-1 MSIEDELAKE
+1 MSINDELSKE
-11 IAGLDS
+11 LAELDS
-17 SFIDE
+17 SFMKE
-22 LYNLQIPDEKTSL
+22 LYNLQIPDNKEDQSDIIILDNNPMPQEAPQKPAYPKAK
-35 SEVITLGTTPVS
+35 SEP
-47 EEHSKEV
+47 EEA
-54 KSSIVENQLEETV
+54 I
-67 PNTYGDLHDAPVEYI
+67 PNTYSDLHDAPVEYI

-87 GKVGETKT
+87 TEVGETKT
-95 IPQDTVI
+95 IPQDAVI

-109 FGRASEVIREEVGDS
+109 FSRAPEVIREKASDS

-137 GIVDKQIPGIGATT
+137 GIVDKKIPGIGATT

-184 SEIKGEKEKVTN
+184 SEIKGQNEKVTN

-213 VADSLGRLLGIIGKE
+213 VADSLGRLLGIIGK
-228 NYKDYF
+228 NYRDYF
-234 LMVDEIDVL
+234 LMIDEVDVL
-243 QTDNNFRPQLENV
+243 QTDNNFRPQLEDV

-264 LKNRCMV
+264 KKNRSLV
-271 TATMKEFSNPH
+271 TATMKEFSNPY

-292 WKYNTHRNID
+292 WQYNTRRD
-302 LLHTDNVTQAVIEKV
+302 VKLLHTNNITQVVVNEIN
-317 ISHPTEKVFIAYNS
+317 SHPTEKILIAYNS
-331 ILQIRNIISSLDEE
+331 ILQIQNIISTLDDKS
-345 TRKECAILCS
+345 RSECAILCS
-355 EASIKE
+355 EASFKE

-371 DNNTLP
+371 DNDTLP

-402 SDVRRSHSMLTLD
+402 SDIRRSHSMLTLD
-415 RMTQIHGRCRKDN
+415 RMAQIHGRCRKVN

-453 ATLLN
+453 ITLLN

-473 SQGDYTLTEL
+473 SQGDYTLTDL

-507 TRKDIYGKNVPAYLN
+507 TRKDVYGKDVPAYLN

-529 TDLYAS
+529 TELYAS
-535 YFMPETLKEVLSKQ
+535 YFMPETLKEVLRKQ
-549 VKIISCNSLNYDV
+549 VKIISYKSLNYDV
-562 SLEQN
+562 SPEQSS
-567 IIEKT
+567 IEKA

-577 NKLTD
+577 NKLTE
-582 SYIQEAIDNIKVLS
+582 SYIQEAINNIKLLS

-602 DNTLHLYIRQSRS
+602 DNTLYSYTRHCRS
-615 RTKIFLERF
+615 KTKIFLERF
-624 IKLYKYVDLDSL
+624 IKLYRYVDLDSL

-644 TSNSIAFKNLNNAV
+644 TSNNLAFKNFNNTV

-675 SFTLNKSYSASETQD
+675 SFTLNKSYSASEIQEI
-690 RLTSI
+690 LTPI

-700 HKALKPRKY
+700 HKVLKPRKY

-716 YATDR
+716 YAVDR
-721 TSRNKYIIRS
+721 TSRNKYIIRK
-731 ENPRDFKGH
+731 ENPRGFKEPTG
-740 ISRIAIKE
+740 RIATKE
-748 NNLLKYFMLQ
+748 NNLLKLFML

>member
-1 MSIEDELAKE
+1 MKEATQQYSDITYNTFADVIDWDDLTEKDYQTIQELKE
-11 IAGLDS
+11 NG
-17 SFIDE
+17 
-22 LYNLQIPDEKTSL
+22 
-35 SEVITLGTTPVS
+35 ITITP
-47 EEHSKEV
+47 
-54 KSSIVENQLEETV
+54 
-67 PNTYGDLHDAPVEYI
+67 
-82 EILSS
+82 
-87 GKVGETKT
+87 
-95 IPQDTVI
+95 DTVI
-102 TSLDNLL
+102 EDLSGFPVGEAPNKVKGIFANKRHLL
-109 FGRASEVIREEVGDS
+109 S
-124 FWNLADFIDKMPH
+124 NYLTKMPH
-137 GIVDKQIPGIGATT
+137 GLVDKKITGIGATT

-201 YLAKDGYKKLLV
+201 YLAKGGYKKLLV
-213 VADSLGRLLGIIGKE
+213 VADSLGRLLGIIGK

-234 LMVDEIDVL
+234 LMIDEVDVL
-243 QTDNNFRPQLENV
+243 QTDNNCRPQLENV
-256 IDYYLMFP
+256 IDYYFMFP
-264 LKNRCMV
+264 SKNRCMV
-271 TATMKEFSNPH
+271 TATMKEFNNPL
-282 LKTECRFPIT
+282 LKKECKFSIT
-292 WKYNTHRNID
+292 WTYNARRD
-302 LLHTDNVTQAVIEKV
+302 VKLLHTNNIIQAVIEKV

-331 ILQIRNIISSLDEE
+331 ILQIRNIIASLDEE

-371 DNNTLP
+371 DNDTLP

-415 RMTQIHGRCRKDN
+415 RMTQIHGRCRKVN

-442 VSVMESMEKYT
+442 VSVMESMDSY
-453 ATLLN
+453 AVTLLH
-458 KAQKVLKVLESADTI
+458 KAKKVLKVIESADDI
-473 SQGDYTLTEL
+473 MQGDHTLTDL
-483 FAIIK
+483 FAMVK

-507 TRKDIYGKNVPAYLN
+507 TRKDVHGKDVPAYLN

-529 TDLYAS
+529 TELYS
-535 YFMPETLKEVLSKQ
+535 TYFMPETLKEVLSKQ
-549 VKIISCNSLNYDV
+549 VKIISYNSLNYDV
-562 SLEQN
+562 SPEQN

-582 SYIQEAIDNIKVLS
+582 SNIQDAIKYIKTLS

-602 DNTLHLYIRQSRS
+602 DNTLYSYTRYCRS
-615 RTKIFLERF
+615 KTKIFLERF
-624 IKLYKYVDLDSL
+624 IKLYRYVDLDSL

-644 TSNSIAFKNLNNAV
+644 TSNSVVFKNLNNTV

-675 SFTLNKSYSASETQD
+675 CFTLNRSYSANEIQD
-690 RLTSI
+690 KLTPI

-700 HKALKPRKY
+700 HKVLKPRKY
-709 VALLKNM
+709 VALLKSM

-721 TSRNKYIIRS
+721 TSGNKYIIRN
-731 ENPRDFKGH
+731 ENPRGFREH
-740 ISRIAIKE
+740 TCRIATKE
-748 NNLLKYFMLQ
+748 NNLLKLFML

>member
-1 MSIEDELAKE
+1 MSKGDELAKE

-87 GKVGETKT
+87 GKVGETTT

-109 FGRASEVIREEVGDS
+109 FGRAPEVIREEVGDS

-137 GIVDKQIPGIGATT
+137 GIVDKKIPGIGATT

-184 SEIKGEKEKVTN
+184 SEIKGEKVTN

-256 IDYYLMFP
+256 IDYYFMFP
-264 LKNRCMV
+264 SKNRCMV

-292 WKYNTHRNID
+292 WQYNTHRNID
-302 LLHTDNVTQAVIEKV
+302 LLHTDNITQAVIEKV
-317 ISHPTEKVFIAYNS
+317 ISHPKEKVFIAYNS

-371 DNNTLP
+371 DNDTLP

-415 RMTQIHGRCRKDN
+415 RMTQIHGRCRKVN

-442 VSVMESMEKYT
+442 VSVMESMDSY
-453 ATLLN
+453 AVTLLH
-458 KAQKVLKVLESADTI
+458 KAKKVLKVIESADNI
-473 SQGDYTLTEL
+473 MQGDHTLTDL
-483 FAIIK
+483 FAMVK

-495 QERIAGNELINL
+495 QERIAGYESINL
-507 TRKDIYGKNVPAYLN
+507 TRKDVHGKDVPAYLN

-529 TDLYAS
+529 TELYS
-535 YFMPETLKEVLSKQ
+535 TYFMPETLKEVLGKQ
-549 VKIISCNSLNYDV
+549 VKIISYKSLSYDV
-562 SLEQN
+562 SPEQN
-567 IIEKT
+567 SIEKT

-582 SYIQEAIDNIKVLS
+582 SHIQEAIDSIKVLS

-644 TSNSIAFKNLNNAV
+644 TSNNLAYKNLNNAV

-675 SFTLNKSYSASETQD
+675 SFTLNKSYSASEIQEI
-690 RLTSI
+690 LAPI
-695 VQYHL
+695 VQYHI
-700 HKALKPRKY
+700 HKILKPRKY

-731 ENPRDFKGH
+731 EYPRDFKGH
-740 ISRIAIKE
+740 ISRIAIKD
-748 NNLLKYFMLQ
+748 NNLLKHFMLQ

>member
-1 MSIEDELAKE
+1 MKEATQQYSDITYNTFADVIDWDDLTEKDYQTIQELKE
-11 IAGLDS
+11 NG
-17 SFIDE
+17 
-22 LYNLQIPDEKTSL
+22 
-35 SEVITLGTTPVS
+35 ITITP
-47 EEHSKEV
+47 
-54 KSSIVENQLEETV
+54 
-67 PNTYGDLHDAPVEYI
+67 
-82 EILSS
+82 
-87 GKVGETKT
+87 
-95 IPQDTVI
+95 DTVI
-102 TSLDNLL
+102 EDLSGFPVGEAPNKVKGIFANKRHLL
-109 FGRASEVIREEVGDS
+109 S
-124 FWNLADFIDKMPH
+124 NYLTKMPH
-137 GIVDKQIPGIGATT
+137 GLVDKKITGIGATT

-178 NTLYVG
+178 NTLYAG

-201 YLAKDGYKKLLV
+201 YLAKGGYKKLLV
-213 VADSLGRLLGIIGKE
+213 VADSLGRLLGIIGK

-234 LMVDEIDVL
+234 LMIDEVDVL

-256 IDYYLMFP
+256 IDYYFMFP
-264 LKNRCMV
+264 SKNRCMV
-271 TATMKEFSNPH
+271 TATMKEFNNPL
-282 LKTECRFPIT
+282 LKKECKFSIT
-292 WKYNTHRNID
+292 WTYNARRD
-302 LLHTDNVTQAVIEKV
+302 VKLLHTNNIIQAVIEKV

-331 ILQIRNIISSLDEE
+331 ILQIRNIIASLDEE

-371 DNNTLP
+371 DNDTLP

-415 RMTQIHGRCRKDN
+415 RMTQIHGRCRKVN

-442 VSVMESMEKYT
+442 VSVMESMDSY
-453 ATLLN
+453 AVTLLH
-458 KAQKVLKVLESADTI
+458 KAKKVLKVIESADDI
-473 SQGDYTLTEL
+473 MQGDHTLTDL
-483 FAIIK
+483 FAMVK

-507 TRKDIYGKNVPAYLN
+507 TRKDVHGKDVPAYLN

-529 TDLYAS
+529 TELYS
-535 YFMPETLKEVLSKQ
+535 TYFMPETLKEVLSKQ
-549 VKIISCNSLNYDV
+549 VKIISYNSLNYDV
-562 SLEQN
+562 SPEQN

-582 SYIQEAIDNIKVLS
+582 SNIQDAIKYIKTLS

-602 DNTLHLYIRQSRS
+602 DNTLYSYTRYCRS
-615 RTKIFLERF
+615 KTKIFLERF
-624 IKLYKYVDLDSL
+624 IKLYRYVDLDSL

-644 TSNSIAFKNLNNAV
+644 TSNSVVFKNLNNTV

-675 SFTLNKSYSASETQD
+675 CFTLNRSYSANEIQD
-690 RLTSI
+690 KLTPI

-700 HKALKPRKY
+700 HKVLKPRKY
-709 VALLKNM
+709 VALLKSM

-721 TSRNKYIIRS
+721 TSGNKYIIRN
-731 ENPRDFKGH
+731 ENPRGFREH
-740 ISRIAIKE
+740 TCRIATKE
-748 NNLLKYFMLQ
+748 NNLLKLFML

>member
-1 MSIEDELAKE
+1 MKEATQQYSDITYNTFADVIDWDDLTEKDYQTIQELKE
-11 IAGLDS
+11 NG
-17 SFIDE
+17 
-22 LYNLQIPDEKTSL
+22 
-35 SEVITLGTTPVS
+35 ITITP
-47 EEHSKEV
+47 
-54 KSSIVENQLEETV
+54 
-67 PNTYGDLHDAPVEYI
+67 
-82 EILSS
+82 
-87 GKVGETKT
+87 
-95 IPQDTVI
+95 DTVI
-102 TSLDNLL
+102 EDLSGFPVGEAPNKVKGIFANKRHLL
-109 FGRASEVIREEVGDS
+109 S
-124 FWNLADFIDKMPH
+124 NYLTKMPH
-137 GIVDKQIPGIGATT
+137 GLVDKKITGIGATT

-201 YLAKDGYKKLLV
+201 YLAKGGYKKLLV
-213 VADSLGRLLGIIGKE
+213 VADSLGRLLGIIGK

-234 LMVDEIDVL
+234 LMIDEVDVL

-256 IDYYLMFP
+256 IDYYFMFP
-264 LKNRCMV
+264 SKNRCMV
-271 TATMKEFSNPH
+271 TATMKEFNNPL
-282 LKTECRFPIT
+282 LKKECKFSIT
-292 WKYNTHRNID
+292 WTYNARRD
-302 LLHTDNVTQAVIEKV
+302 VKLLHTNNIIQAVIEKV

-331 ILQIRNIISSLDEE
+331 ILQIRNIIASLDEE

-371 DNNTLP
+371 DNDTLP

-415 RMTQIHGRCRKDN
+415 RMTQIHGRCRKVN

-442 VSVMESMEKYT
+442 VSVMESMDSY
-453 ATLLN
+453 AVTLLH
-458 KAQKVLKVLESADTI
+458 KAKKVLKVIDSADDI
-473 SQGDYTLTEL
+473 MQGDYTLIDL
-483 FAIIK
+483 FAMVK
-488 EAIREKA
+488 ETIREKA

-507 TRKDIYGKNVPAYLN
+507 IRQNVDGEYAPAYLN

-529 TDLYAS
+529 TELYAT

-549 VKIISCNSLNYDV
+549 VKIISYNSLNYDV
-562 SLEQN
+562 SPEQN

-582 SYIQEAIDNIKVLS
+582 SNIQDAIKYIKTLS

-602 DNTLHLYIRQSRS
+602 DNTLYSYTRYCRS
-615 RTKIFLERF
+615 KTKIFLERF
-624 IKLYKYVDLDSL
+624 IKLYRYVDLDSL

-644 TSNSIAFKNLNNAV
+644 TSNSLVFKNLNNTV

-664 EEHPFKVAIRR
+664 EEHPFKIAIRR
-675 SFTLNKSYSASETQD
+675 CFTLNRSYSANEIQD
-690 RLTSI
+690 KLTPI

-700 HKALKPRKY
+700 HKVLKPRKY
-709 VALLKNM
+709 VVLLKAI
-716 YATDR
+716 YTISR
-721 TSRNKYIIRS
+721 TSGNKYTIRN
-731 ENPRDFKGH
+731 ENPRGFKEHTG
-740 ISRIAIKE
+740 RIATKE
-748 NNLLKYFMLQ
+748 NNLLKLFILQISHHNGYKYE

>member
-1 MSIEDELAKE
+1 MSKEDELAKE
-11 IAGLDS
+11 QA
-17 SFIDE
+17 
-22 LYNLQIPDEKTSL
+22 
-35 SEVITLGTTPVS
+35 EV
-47 EEHSKEV
+47 
-54 KSSIVENQLEETV
+54 V

-82 EILSS
+82 
-87 GKVGETKT
+87 GEGAGIKT
-95 IPQDTVI
+95 IPKDTVI

-109 FGRASEVIREEVGDS
+109 FGRAPEVIREEVSDS

-137 GIVDKQIPGIGATT
+137 GIVDKKIPGIGATT

-184 SEIKGEKEKVTN
+184 SEIKGEKVTN

-213 VADSLGRLLGIIGKE
+213 VADSLGRLLGIIGK

-234 LMVDEIDVL
+234 LMIDEVDVL

-264 LKNRCMV
+264 SKNRCMV

-292 WKYNTHRNID
+292 WQYNTHRNID
-302 LLHTDNVTQAVIEKV
+302 LLHTDNITQAVIEKV
-317 ISHPTEKVFIAYNS
+317 ISHPTEKIFIAYNS
-331 ILQIRNIISSLDEE
+331 ILQIRNIIASLDEE

-371 DNNTLP
+371 DNDTLP

-402 SDVRRSHSMLTLD
+402 SDVRRSHSMLTID
-415 RMTQIHGRCRKDN
+415 RMTQIHGRCRKDD

-442 VSVMESMEKYT
+442 VSVMESMDSYT
-453 ATLLN
+453 VTLLN
-458 KAQKVLKVLESADTI
+458 KAKKVLKVIESADDI
-473 SQGDYTLTEL
+473 MQGDYTLTDL
-483 FAIIK
+483 FSLVK

-495 QERIAGNELINL
+495 QERIAGYEFINL
-507 TRKDIYGKNVPAYLN
+507 IRKNVEGKYVPAYLN

-529 TDLYAS
+529 TELYGS
-535 YFMPETLKEVLSKQ
+535 YFMPETLKAVLSRQ
-549 VKIISCNSLNYDV
+549 ANIISYTAIPNYDV
-562 SLEQN
+562 SPKQSS
-567 IIEKT
+567 IEKS

-577 NKLTD
+577 NMLAER
-582 SYIQEAIDNIKVLS
+582 YIQEAIYNIKLLS

-602 DNTLHLYIRQSRS
+602 DNTLYLYIRQSRS
-615 RTKIFLERF
+615 KTKIFLERF
-624 IKLYKYVDLDSL
+624 FKLYKYVDLDSL

-644 TSNSIAFKNLNNAV
+644 ADNSVAFKNLNNAA

-675 SFTLNKSYSASETQD
+675 GFTLNRSYSASEIQEI
-690 RLTSI
+690 LTPI

-700 HKALKPRKY
+700 HKVLQPRKY
-709 VALLKNM
+709 VALLNTI
-716 YATDR
+716 YATGR
-721 TSRNKYIIRS
+721 TSGNKYSIRN
-731 ENPRDFKGH
+731 ENPKGFKEH
-740 ISRIAIKE
+740 TNRIATKE
-748 NNLLKYFMLQ
+748 NNLLKLFIL

>member
-1 MSIEDELAKE
+1 MKEATQQYSDITYNTFADVIDWDDLTEKDYQTIQELKE
-11 IAGLDS
+11 NG
-17 SFIDE
+17 
-22 LYNLQIPDEKTSL
+22 
-35 SEVITLGTTPVS
+35 ITITP
-47 EEHSKEV
+47 
-54 KSSIVENQLEETV
+54 
-67 PNTYGDLHDAPVEYI
+67 
-82 EILSS
+82 
-87 GKVGETKT
+87 
-95 IPQDTVI
+95 DTVI
-102 TSLDNLL
+102 EDLSGFPVGEAPNKVTGIFANKKHLL
-109 FGRASEVIREEVGDS
+109 S
-124 FWNLADFIDKMPH
+124 NYLTKMPH
-137 GIVDKQIPGIGATT
+137 GLVDKKIPGIGATT

-163 FPTKALAYGKHSKHP
+163 FPTKALAYSKHSKHP

-213 VADSLGRLLGIIGKE
+213 VADSLGRLLGIIGK

-234 LMVDEIDVL
+234 LMIDEIDVL

-271 TATMKEFSNPH
+271 TATMKEFINPL
-282 LKTECRFPIT
+282 LKKECKFSIT
-292 WKYNTHRNID
+292 WIYNARRD
-302 LLHTDNVTQAVIEKV
+302 VKLLHTNNTTQTVIEEI
-317 ISHPTEKVFIAYNS
+317 ISHPRDKIFIAYNS
-331 ILQIRNIISSLDEE
+331 ILQIQNILSTLDEE

-371 DNNTLP
+371 DNDTLP

-428 GILSETIIYNTLGY
+428 GVLSETIIYNTLGY

-473 SQGDYTLTEL
+473 SQGDYTLTDL

-535 YFMPETLKEVLSKQ
+535 YFMPETLKEVLGKQ
-549 VKIISCNSLNYDV
+549 VNIISYKSLPHGV
-562 SLEQN
+562 SPEQN
-567 IIEKT
+567 SIEKT

-636 LHQLWEIR
+636 LHQLW
-644 TSNSIAFKNLNNAV
+644 
-658 MYWALD
+658 
-664 EEHPFKVAIRR
+664 
-675 SFTLNKSYSASETQD
+675 
-690 RLTSI
+690 RLEQVT
-695 VQYHL
+695 V
-700 HKALKPRKY
+700 
-709 VALLKNM
+709 
-716 YATDR
+716 
-721 TSRNKYIIRS
+721 
-731 ENPRDFKGH
+731 
-740 ISRIAIKE
+740 
-748 NNLLKYFMLQ
+748 

>member
-1 MSIEDELAKE
+1 MKEATQQYSDITYNTFADVIDWDDLTEKDYQTIQELKE
-11 IAGLDS
+11 NG
-17 SFIDE
+17 
-22 LYNLQIPDEKTSL
+22 
-35 SEVITLGTTPVS
+35 ITITP
-47 EEHSKEV
+47 
-54 KSSIVENQLEETV
+54 
-67 PNTYGDLHDAPVEYI
+67 
-82 EILSS
+82 
-87 GKVGETKT
+87 
-95 IPQDTVI
+95 DTVI
-102 TSLDNLL
+102 EDLSGFPVGEAPNKVTGIFANKKHLL
-109 FGRASEVIREEVGDS
+109 S
-124 FWNLADFIDKMPH
+124 NYLTKMPH
-137 GIVDKQIPGIGATT
+137 GLVDKKIPGIGATT

-184 SEIKGEKEKVTN
+184 SEIKGQNEKVTN

-213 VADSLGRLLGIIGKE
+213 VADSLGRLLGIIGK
-228 NYKDYF
+228 NYRDYF
-234 LMVDEIDVL
+234 LMIDEVDVL

-256 IDYYLMFP
+256 IDYYLIFP
-264 LKNRCMV
+264 PKNRCMV

-292 WKYNTHRNID
+292 WQYNTHRNID
-302 LLHTDNVTQAVIEKV
+302 LLHTDNITQAVIEKV
-317 ISHPTEKVFIAYNS
+317 ISHPTEKIFIAYNS
-331 ILQIRNIISSLDEE
+331 ILQIRNIIASLDEE

-371 DNNTLP
+371 DNDTLP

-428 GILSETIIYNTLGY
+428 GVLSETIIYNTLGY

-473 SQGDYTLTEL
+473 SQGDYTLTDL

-535 YFMPETLKEVLSKQ
+535 YFMPETLKEVLGKQ
-549 VKIISCNSLNYDV
+549 VNIISYKSLPHGV
-562 SLEQN
+562 SPEQN
-567 IIEKT
+567 SIEKT

-644 TSNSIAFKNLNNAV
+644 TSNSIAYKNLNNAV

-675 SFTLNKSYSASETQD
+675 SFTLNKSYSASEIQEI
-690 RLTSI
+690 LAPI

-700 HKALKPRKY
+700 HKVLKPRKY
-709 VALLKNM
+709 VALLKSI

-721 TSRNKYIIRS
+721 TSGNKYTIRG
-731 ENPRDFKGH
+731 ENPRGFKEHTG
-740 ISRIAIKE
+740 RIATKE
-748 NNLLKYFMLQ
+748 NNLLKLFML

>member
-1 MSIEDELAKE
+1 MKEATQQYSDITYNTFADVIDWDDLTEKDYQTIQELKE
-11 IAGLDS
+11 NG
-17 SFIDE
+17 
-22 LYNLQIPDEKTSL
+22 
-35 SEVITLGTTPVS
+35 ITITP
-47 EEHSKEV
+47 
-54 KSSIVENQLEETV
+54 
-67 PNTYGDLHDAPVEYI
+67 
-82 EILSS
+82 
-87 GKVGETKT
+87 
-95 IPQDTVI
+95 DTVI
-102 TSLDNLL
+102 EDLSGFPVGEAPNKVTGIFANKKHLL
-109 FGRASEVIREEVGDS
+109 S
-124 FWNLADFIDKMPH
+124 NYLTKMPH
-137 GIVDKQIPGIGATT
+137 GLVDKKIPGIGATT

-163 FPTKALAYGKHSKHP
+163 FPTKALAYSKHSKHP

-213 VADSLGRLLGIIGKE
+213 VADSLGRLLGIIGK

-234 LMVDEIDVL
+234 LMIDEIDVL

-292 WKYNTHRNID
+292 WQYNTHRNID

-317 ISHPTEKVFIAYNS
+317 ISHPIEKIFIAYNS
-331 ILQIRNIISSLDEE
+331 ILQIRNIIASLDEE

-371 DNNTLP
+371 DNDTLP

-473 SQGDYTLTEL
+473 SQGDYTLTDL

-549 VKIISCNSLNYDV
+549 VKIISYNSLNYDV
-562 SLEQN
+562 SPEQN

-644 TSNSIAFKNLNNAV
+644 TSNSIAYKNLNNAV

-675 SFTLNKSYSASETQD
+675 SFTLNKSYSASEIQEI
-690 RLTSI
+690 LAPI

-700 HKALKPRKY
+700 HKVLKPRKY
-709 VALLKNM
+709 VALLKSI

-721 TSRNKYIIRS
+721 TSGNKYTIRG
-731 ENPRDFKGH
+731 ENPRGFKEHTG
-740 ISRIAIKE
+740 RIATKE
-748 NNLLKYFMLQ
+748 NNLLKLFML